1 MNNLE
6 FKFDVLEPE
15 SPEATVSKPQV
26 LVFNEDINTVK
37 VFVYFME
44 NCAVNITEG
53 IAKSAMGK
61 IKLKYKT
68 HSPSETV
75 TACVNLRKI
84 LFTFTNAQG
93 IAREF
98 EFENEKT

>member
-1 MNNLE
+1 MNNLD
-6 FKFDVLEPE
+6 FKFEILEPE
-15 SPEATVSKPQV
+15 LPEATVSHPQV
-26 LVFNEDINTVK
+26 LVFYEDIKTVK

-44 NCAVNITEG
+44 NCAVKITEG

-61 IKLKYKT
+61 IKLKYKA
-68 HSPSETV
+68 HSPSEAV

-93 IAREF
+93 IARDF
-98 EFENEKT
+98 EFENE